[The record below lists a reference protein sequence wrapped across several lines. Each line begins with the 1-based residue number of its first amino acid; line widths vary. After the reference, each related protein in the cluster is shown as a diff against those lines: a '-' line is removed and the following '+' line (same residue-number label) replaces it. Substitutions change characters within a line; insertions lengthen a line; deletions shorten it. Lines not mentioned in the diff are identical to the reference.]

1 MCGNAPVPLCPTVE
15 AHLRQFLALFV
26 LPLILV
32 SGALSRTVHGDG
44 CTHDLKFYGLAIKL
58 DGPDL
63 EVHADCGDVALGV
76 GIIRETEQKA

>member
-1 MCGNAPVPLCPTVE
+1 VRKRSCPAVSHCE
-15 AHLRQFLALFV
+15 SASPSVLALSLGFV
-26 LPLILV
+26 SRP
-32 SGALSRTVHGDG
+32 LSRNHGDG
-44 CTHDLKFYGLAIKL
+44 CTHDLKFYGLAVKL

>member
-1 MCGNAPVPLCPTVE
+1 MCLSFFPC
-15 AHLRQFLALFV
+15 
-26 LPLILV
+26 
-32 SGALSRTVHGDG
+32 ALSHYQGNG
-44 CTHDLKFYGLAIKL
+44 CTHDLKVYGLAIKL

>member
-1 MCGNAPVPLCPTVE
+1 MYLS
-15 AHLRQFLALFV
+15 FL
-26 LPLILV
+26 
-32 SGALSRTVHGDG
+32 SRALSRSLALLWGFG
-44 CTHDLKFYGLAIKL
+44 GTHDLKFYGLAVKL

>member
-1 MCGNAPVPLCPTVE
+1 MRKRSCPAVSHCESATPSVPCSLRVYLSFLSL
-15 AHLRQFLALFV
+15 AH
-26 LPLILV
+26 
-32 SGALSRTVHGDG
+32 SRTIHEDG
-44 CTHDLKFYGLAIKL
+44 CTHDLKFYGLAVKL